1 MKIVAID
8 FETAAGRDA
17 ACSVG
22 VFVFGDT
29 KTISEHHLINPEI
42 NDDEWDSFAMT
53 IHGISPSMVKKS
65 ANFKKVWER
74 VEEISKDA
82 VLLAHNAS
90 FDMSVIRYSL
100 QRYKVTPRPITY
112 LCSAKI
118 SKKVWPELPTT
129 RLEYLAEMLGIDFQ
143 HHNAQEDAKA
153 SAMVLVESL
162 SKFYGD
168 SDKEIDL
175 EKFISELGLQFGK
188 IESNLSYV
196 PCGVLSGAKN
206 GLSSVK
212 GIHYVTDPTKI
223 ADESHPLFAAHVAFT
238 GTLSSMNRDEA
249 FLRLKDLGAVPQAVV
264 NGQTNFLIAGEQ
276 DLTKFKPGSK
286 FSSKMQKAIDLSKSG
301 QSIEIMGELDF
312 IKLLEI

>member
-8 FETAAGRDA
+8 FETAAGRDS

-22 VFVFGDT
+22 IFVFGDT

-42 NDDEWDSFAMT
+42 SDDQWDPFAMS
-53 IHGISPSMVKKS
+53 IHGISPSMVKK
-65 ANFKKVWER
+65 ANNFKKVWER
-74 VEEISKDA
+74 IEEVSKDA

-100 QRYKVTPRPITY
+100 QRYKVAPRQLTY
-112 LCSAKI
+112 LCSARI

-129 RLEYLAEMLGIDFQ
+129 RLEYLAEMLGIEFQ

-153 SAMVLVESL
+153 SAMVFVESL

-168 SDKEIDL
+168 SDEQIDL

-188 IESNLSYV
+188 IESNLSYI
-196 PCGVLSGAKN
+196 PCGVKN
-206 GLSSVK
+206 DSKKGLSSVK
-212 GIHYVTDPTKI
+212 GIHYVTDPTKKT
-223 ADESHPLFAAHVAFT
+223 DESHPFFGAYVAFT

-249 FLRLKDLGAVPQAVV
+249 FLRLKDLGAAPQAVV
-264 NGQTNFLIAGEQ
+264 NSQTNFLIAGEQ

-286 FSSKMQKAIDLSKSG
+286 SSSKMQKAIDLSKSG
-301 QSIEIMGELDF
+301 QAIEIMGELDF
-312 IKLLEI
+312 FKLLET

>member
-8 FETAAGRDA
+8 FETAAGRAA

-100 QRYKVTPRPITY
+100 QRYKVTPIPITY
-112 LCSAKI
+112 LFSSKK

-188 IESNLSYV
+188 IESNLSYI
-196 PCGVLSGAKN
+196 PCGVLSSAKN
-206 GLSSVK
+206 GLGSVK
-212 GIHYVTDPTKI
+212 GIHYVTDSTKI
-223 ADESHPLFAAHVAFT
+223 ADESHPLFASHVAFT

-249 FLRLKDLGAVPQAVV
+249 FLRLKDLGAIPQAVV